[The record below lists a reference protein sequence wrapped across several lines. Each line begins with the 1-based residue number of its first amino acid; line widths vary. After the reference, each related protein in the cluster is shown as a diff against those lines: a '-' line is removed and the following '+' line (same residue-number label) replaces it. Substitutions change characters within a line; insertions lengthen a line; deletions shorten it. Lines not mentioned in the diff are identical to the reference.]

1 MKKYT
6 KRIVIIFS
14 IVVISFVIFFAG
26 VTVGIYHMNNEMTKL
41 HSVMSATSTLDVLSS
56 LRKNQVHNAIELLED
71 QLDMDI
77 FSYSIVLQEPDFYL
91 DSVLAF
97 IVSDVVPDDIYKSS
111 MMRVLK
117 YRDIYPSEEM
127 EKETRQI
134 IMKSIKNN

>member
-71 QLDMDI
+71 QLDMYG
-77 FSYSIVLQEPDFYL
+77 SGLRLTYVNSLGC
-91 DSVLAF
+91 
-97 IVSDVVPDDIYKSS
+97 PDDTK
-111 MMRVLK
+111 
-117 YRDIYPSEEM
+117 
-127 EKETRQI
+127 
-134 IMKSIKNN
+134 